1 MKSELVKGDS
11 LKVLKKYDDNSIDL
25 LCTDP
30 PYGYS
35 FMGRDWDK
43 TLPPKEIFEECFRV
57 LKPGSMA
64 FVMSAPRSDVQ
75 YRMAEM
81 LEKVGFRI
89 DYTPIYWTYASGF
102 PKAMNM
108 SKMIDK
114 RGAANQEDLNK
125 WKTWFKEQLD
135 KSKKSNKQINDECG
149 FTATSYC
156 KMDGKDNWTI
166 AFPSKEKWEKIKE
179 VMDLPNDD
187 EYKILE
193 KYTNDRDEFVKQRGH
208 IETTGNLHISDE
220 KKSIKFSGKQLSDNP
235 YSAEAKRFDGA
246 YGGFQPK
253 PAVEVVIVAMKPM
266 EEKGFMAQALKNGKA
281 VTWLDDCRIPFQGE
295 NDYPGWWETG
305 AKGSKGYLGTDTF
318 KIRDM
323 SSEDVMRRR
332 FKNNSDY
339 ENYVKKQKS
348 FKNAKSIGKTIKG
361 NEHFLGGDIKQLN
374 PAENYQKKDGTE
386 SRGWNNSSGYGRDS
400 EPKTTKRKPR
410 TEGSVFKESGFKSE
424 NNDTAE
430 ASPMGRFP
438 ANLLVSDSVLD
449 DGTEKKKL
457 STKGA
462 TLKTM
467 TAPDL
472 RDVGKKSKEAI
483 GIDKLSYGQV
493 QNAERVE
500 YEQWEVDETTNG
512 YSRFFS
518 LDEWFKKN
526 INQLPEPVQKTFPFL
541 IVPKASKSEKNDG
554 LDDFEVKQRKGG
566 GGTSNNT
573 WYEDDVNSAS
583 GKFGSEKAPSR
594 NIHPTVKPLTLMNY
608 LVTLGSRKGD
618 VVLDPFMGSGT
629 TPLACV
635 SLERKYIGI
644 DNEEDYYKIAKAR
657 VDKLEAPIKAW
668 EKFM

>member
-11 LKVLKKYDDNSIDL
+11 LQELKKYDDNSIDL

-30 PYGYS
+30 PYGYG

-43 TLPPKEIFEECFRV
+43 VLPDIGIFEECFRV

-81 LEKVGFRI
+81 LERVGFRI

-108 SKMIDK
+108 GKM
-114 RGAANQEDLNK
+114 
-125 WKTWFKEQLD
+125 LD
-135 KSKKSNKQINDECG
+135 KKYGNKREEVEQEHWGRKNRSKEYSANVFTGDRINDE
-149 FTATSYC
+149 T
-156 KMDGKDNWTI
+156 
-166 AFPSKEKWEKIKE
+166 
-179 VMDLPNDD
+179 
-187 EYKILE
+187 
-193 KYTNDRDEFVKQRGH
+193 
-208 IETTGNLHISDE
+208 
-220 KKSIKFSGKQLSDNP
+220 SGKRTISKGSSELEGS
-235 YSAEAKRFDGA
+235 YA
-246 YGGFQPK
+246 GFQPK
-253 PAVEVVIVAMKPM
+253 PAVEVVIVAMKPLDK
-266 EEKGFMAQALKNGKA
+266 KGYLEQAEDNGKG
-281 VTWLDDCRIPFQGE
+281 VTWFDDCRIPFQGE
-295 NDYPGWWETG
+295 HDYPGWWETG

-339 ENYVKKQKS
+339 EKYVEKQKS

-361 NEHFLGGDIKQLN
+361 DEHFLGGDIKQLD
-374 PAENYQKKDGTE
+374 PSENYQKK
-386 SRGWNNSSGYGRDS
+386 
-400 EPKTTKRKPR
+400 TTTRQPR

-438 ANLLVSDSVLD
+438 ANLLVSDDVLD
-449 DGTEKKKL
+449 DGKKRKAVPKGGFGAMDIGIGKPGETQKYRSKDYERYVNNTKGFTERSSVKEGENYNQVSSQQWGMKKPKKK
-457 STKGA
+457 KI
-462 TLKTM
+462 TM
-467 TAPDL
+467 PDL

-483 GIDKLSYGQV
+483 GIDKLSFGQV
-493 QNAERVE
+493 ENAERKE
-500 YEQWEVDETTNG
+500 YEVWDIQEESIG

-554 LDDFEVKQRKGG
+554 LELMEEKKSGAYVGR
-566 GGTSNNT
+566 GGTQ
-573 WYEDDVNSAS
+573 EDPNGMFKDRDS
-583 GKFGSEKAPSR
+583 KSR

-629 TPLACV
+629 TPLACI

-668 EKFM
+668 EKFL